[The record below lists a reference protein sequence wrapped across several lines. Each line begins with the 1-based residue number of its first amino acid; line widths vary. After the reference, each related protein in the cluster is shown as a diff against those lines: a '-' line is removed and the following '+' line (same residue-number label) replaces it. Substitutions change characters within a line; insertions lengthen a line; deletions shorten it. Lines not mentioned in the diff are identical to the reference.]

1 MCQKYFYQM
10 YFTQREFLNTKF
22 PLNLKKEKNMQLS
35 QTKSLLDEQLL
46 QKNTLENLYDYPD
59 PLQIARQHKD
69 PVIALICALFAYGN
83 AKCIVKFLASLD
95 FSLLDMSDEKIMR
108 EIISANKIYRFENA
122 QDVANIFITA
132 KRLRDIDL
140 QEMIICGANFSANLS
155 QQNLNSDK
163 KLSEK
168 LSNLNTIPN
177 SNLMP
182 NFDIIHGVNTL
193 MRQIYALNSYRSFGY
208 EFFFGKVFE
217 REPISAYKRYN
228 MWLRWMV
235 RKSDIDLGMFDKI
248 SPSALILPLDTHTHK
263 VSLKIGLCSRKSY
276 DYKAAFE
283 ITQNLRQ
290 FDPQDPI
297 KYDFAIYRLGQ
308 NGEI

>member
-1 MCQKYFYQM
+1 
-10 YFTQREFLNTKF
+10 
-22 PLNLKKEKNMQLS
+22 MQLS
-35 QTKSLLDEQLL
+35 QIKSLLDEQLL

-155 QQNLNSDK
+155 QQNLNSDQK
-163 KLSEK
+163 SSEK
-168 LSNLNTIPN
+168 LSNLNAIPN
-177 SNLMP
+177 SNLTP

-235 RKSDIDLGMFDKI
+235 RKSDIDLGLFDKI

-308 NGEI
+308 SGEI

>member
-1 MCQKYFYQM
+1 
-10 YFTQREFLNTKF
+10 
-22 PLNLKKEKNMQLS
+22 MQLS
-35 QTKSLLDEQLL
+35 QIKSLLDEQLL

-59 PLQIARQHKD
+59 PLQIARQHKY

-155 QQNLNSDK
+155 QQNLNSDQK
-163 KLSEK
+163 SSEK

-235 RKSDIDLGMFDKI
+235 RKSDIDLGLFDKI

-308 NGEI
+308 SGEI

>member
-1 MCQKYFYQM
+1 
-10 YFTQREFLNTKF
+10 
-22 PLNLKKEKNMQLS
+22 MQLS
-35 QTKSLLDEQLL
+35 QIKSLLDEQLL

-69 PVIALICALFAYGN
+69 PVVALICALFAYGN

-108 EIISANKIYRFENA
+108 EIISTNKIYRFENA

-140 QEMIICGANFSANLS
+140 QEMIICGANLSENLS
-155 QQNLNSDK
+155 QQNLNSDQK
-163 KLSEK
+163 SGEK

-217 REPISAYKRYN
+217 REPISAYKRHN

-235 RKSDIDLGMFDKI
+235 RKSDIDLGLFDKI
-248 SPSALILPLDTHTHK
+248 SLSALILPLDTHTHK

-308 NGEI
+308 SGEI

>member
-1 MCQKYFYQM
+1 
-10 YFTQREFLNTKF
+10 
-22 PLNLKKEKNMQLS
+22 MQLS
-35 QTKSLLDEQLL
+35 QIKSLLDEQLL

-155 QQNLNSDK
+155 QQNLNSDQK
-163 KLSEK
+163 SSEK
-168 LSNLNTIPN
+168 LSNLNAIPN

-235 RKSDIDLGMFDKI
+235 RKSDIDLGLFDKI

-308 NGEI
+308 SGEI

>member
-1 MCQKYFYQM
+1 
-10 YFTQREFLNTKF
+10 
-22 PLNLKKEKNMQLS
+22 MQLS
-35 QTKSLLDEQLL
+35 QIKSLLDEQLL

-140 QEMIICGANFSANLS
+140 QKMIICGANFSANLS
-155 QQNLNSDK
+155 QQNLNSDQK
-163 KLSEK
+163 SSEK
-168 LSNLNTIPN
+168 LSNLNAIPN

-208 EFFFGKVFE
+208 EFFFGKVFK

-235 RKSDIDLGMFDKI
+235 RKSDIDLGLFDKI

-297 KYDFAIYRLGQ
+297 KYDFAIYRLWKS
-308 NGEI
+308 GEI

>member
-1 MCQKYFYQM
+1 
-10 YFTQREFLNTKF
+10 
-22 PLNLKKEKNMQLS
+22 
-35 QTKSLLDEQLL
+35 
-46 QKNTLENLYDYPD
+46 
-59 PLQIARQHKD
+59 
-69 PVIALICALFAYGN
+69 
-83 AKCIVKFLASLD
+83 
-95 FSLLDMSDEKIMR
+95 MR
-108 EIISANKIYRFENA
+108 E
-122 QDVANIFITA
+122 
-132 KRLRDIDL
+132 
-140 QEMIICGANFSANLS
+140 
-155 QQNLNSDK
+155 
-163 KLSEK
+163 
-168 LSNLNTIPN
+168 
-177 SNLMP
+177 
-182 NFDIIHGVNTL
+182 
-193 MRQIYALNSYRSFGY
+193 IYALNSYRSFGY

-235 RKSDIDLGMFDKI
+235 RKSDIDLGLFDKI

-308 NGEI
+308 SGEI

>member
-1 MCQKYFYQM
+1 
-10 YFTQREFLNTKF
+10 
-22 PLNLKKEKNMQLS
+22 MQLS
-35 QTKSLLDEQLL
+35 HIKSLLDEQLL

-140 QEMIICGANFSANLS
+140 QEMIICGANLSENLS
-155 QQNLNSDK
+155 QQNLNSDQK
-163 KLSEK
+163 SGEK

-235 RKSDIDLGMFDKI
+235 RKSDIDLGLFDKI
-248 SPSALILPLDTHTHK
+248 SLSALILPLDTHTHK

-308 NGEI
+308 SGEI

>member
-1 MCQKYFYQM
+1 
-10 YFTQREFLNTKF
+10 
-22 PLNLKKEKNMQLS
+22 MQLS
-35 QTKSLLDEQLL
+35 HIKSLLDEQLL

-140 QEMIICGANFSANLS
+140 QEMIICGANLS
-155 QQNLNSDK
+155 QQNLNSDQK
-163 KLSEK
+163 SSEK

-193 MRQIYALNSYRSFGY
+193 MCQIYALNSYRSFGY

-235 RKSDIDLGMFDKI
+235 RKSDIDLGLFDKI

-276 DYKAAFE
+276 DYKVAFE

-308 NGEI
+308 SGEI

>member
-1 MCQKYFYQM
+1 
-10 YFTQREFLNTKF
+10 
-22 PLNLKKEKNMQLS
+22 
-35 QTKSLLDEQLL
+35 
-46 QKNTLENLYDYPD
+46 
-59 PLQIARQHKD
+59 
-69 PVIALICALFAYGN
+69 
-83 AKCIVKFLASLD
+83 
-95 FSLLDMSDEKIMR
+95 
-108 EIISANKIYRFENA
+108 
-122 QDVANIFITA
+122 
-132 KRLRDIDL
+132 
-140 QEMIICGANFSANLS
+140 
-155 QQNLNSDK
+155 LNSDQK
-163 KLSEK
+163 SSEK

-235 RKSDIDLGMFDKI
+235 RKSDIDLGLFDKI

-308 NGEI
+308 SGEI

>member
-1 MCQKYFYQM
+1 
-10 YFTQREFLNTKF
+10 
-22 PLNLKKEKNMQLS
+22 MQLS
-35 QTKSLLDEQLL
+35 QIKSLLDEQLL

-69 PVIALICALFAYGN
+69 PVVALICALFAYGN

-108 EIISANKIYRFENA
+108 EIISTNKIYRFENA

-140 QEMIICGANFSANLS
+140 QEMIICGANLSENLS
-155 QQNLNSDK
+155 QQNLNSDQK
-163 KLSEK
+163 SGEK
-168 LSNLNTIPN
+168 LSNLGTNLSDFQDNRDEKSSILNASQIFPN
-177 SNLMP
+177 PSSILTP
-182 NFDIIHGVNTL
+182 NFDIIHGINAL
-193 MRQIYALNSYRSFGY
+193 IHEIYTLNSYRSFGY

-235 RKSDIDLGMFDKI
+235 RKSDIDLGLFDKI
-248 SPSALILPLDTHTHK
+248 SPSALILSLDTHTHK

-308 NGEI
+308 SGEI

>member
-1 MCQKYFYQM
+1 
-10 YFTQREFLNTKF
+10 
-22 PLNLKKEKNMQLS
+22 MQLS
-35 QTKSLLDEQLL
+35 HIKSLLDEQLL

-308 NGEI
+308 SGEI

>member
-1 MCQKYFYQM
+1 
-10 YFTQREFLNTKF
+10 
-22 PLNLKKEKNMQLS
+22 MQLS
-35 QTKSLLDEQLL
+35 QIKSLLDEQLL

-69 PVIALICALFAYGN
+69 PVVALICALFAYGN

-108 EIISANKIYRFENA
+108 EIISTNKIYRFENA

-140 QEMIICGANFSANLS
+140 QEMIICGANLSENLS
-155 QQNLNSDK
+155 QQNLNSDQK
-163 KLSEK
+163 SGEK

-235 RKSDIDLGMFDKI
+235 RKSDIDLGLFDKI
-248 SPSALILPLDTHTHK
+248 SLSALILPLDTHTHK

-283 ITQNLRQ
+283 TTQNLRQ

-308 NGEI
+308 SGEI

>member
-1 MCQKYFYQM
+1 
-10 YFTQREFLNTKF
+10 
-22 PLNLKKEKNMQLS
+22 MQLS
-35 QTKSLLDEQLL
+35 QIKSLLDEQLL

-155 QQNLNSDK
+155 QQNLNSDQK
-163 KLSEK
+163 SSEK
-168 LSNLNTIPN
+168 LSNLNAIPN
-177 SNLMP
+177 SNLTP

-193 MRQIYALNSYRSFGY
+193 MREIYALNSYRSFGY

-235 RKSDIDLGMFDKI
+235 RKSDIDLGLFDKI
-248 SPSALILPLDTHTHK
+248 SLSALILPLDTHTHK

-308 NGEI
+308 SGEI

>member
-1 MCQKYFYQM
+1 
-10 YFTQREFLNTKF
+10 
-22 PLNLKKEKNMQLS
+22 MQLS
-35 QTKSLLDEQLL
+35 QIKSLLDEQLL

-69 PVIALICALFAYGN
+69 PVVALICALFAYGN

-95 FSLLDMSDEKIMR
+95 FYLLDMSDEKIMR

-155 QQNLNSDK
+155 QQNLNSDQK
-163 KLSEK
+163 SSEK

-193 MRQIYALNSYRSFGY
+193 MREIYALNSYRSFGY

-235 RKSDIDLGMFDKI
+235 RKSDIDLGLFDKI

-308 NGEI
+308 SGEI

>member
-1 MCQKYFYQM
+1 
-10 YFTQREFLNTKF
+10 
-22 PLNLKKEKNMQLS
+22 MQLS
-35 QTKSLLDEQLL
+35 QIKSLLDEQLL

-155 QQNLNSDK
+155 QQNLNSDQK
-163 KLSEK
+163 SSEK

-235 RKSDIDLGMFDKI
+235 RKSDIDLGLFDKI
-248 SPSALILPLDTHTHK
+248 SPSELILPLDTHTHK

-308 NGEI
+308 SGEI

>member
-1 MCQKYFYQM
+1 
-10 YFTQREFLNTKF
+10 
-22 PLNLKKEKNMQLS
+22 MQLS
-35 QTKSLLDEQLL
+35 QIKSLLDEQLL

-69 PVIALICALFAYGN
+69 PVVALICALFAYGN

-108 EIISANKIYRFENA
+108 EIISTNKIYRFENA

-140 QEMIICGANFSANLS
+140 QEMIICGANLS
-155 QQNLNSDK
+155 QQNLNSDQK
-163 KLSEK
+163 SSEK
-168 LSNLNTIPN
+168 LSNLNTISN
-177 SNLMP
+177 SNLTP

-235 RKSDIDLGMFDKI
+235 RKSDIDLGLFDKI

>member
-1 MCQKYFYQM
+1 
-10 YFTQREFLNTKF
+10 
-22 PLNLKKEKNMQLS
+22 MQLS
-35 QTKSLLDEQLL
+35 QIKSLLDEQLL

-59 PLQIARQHKD
+59 PLQVARQHKD
-69 PVIALICALFAYGN
+69 PVVALICALFAYGN

-193 MRQIYALNSYRSFGY
+193 MREIYALNSYRSFGY

-235 RKSDIDLGMFDKI
+235 RKSDIDLGLFDKI

>member
-1 MCQKYFYQM
+1 
-10 YFTQREFLNTKF
+10 
-22 PLNLKKEKNMQLS
+22 MQLS
-35 QTKSLLDEQLL
+35 QIKSLLDEQLL

-155 QQNLNSDK
+155 QQNLNSDQK
-163 KLSEK
+163 SSEK
-168 LSNLNTIPN
+168 LSNLNAIPN
-177 SNLMP
+177 SNLTP

-193 MRQIYALNSYRSFGY
+193 MREIYALNSYRSFGY

-235 RKSDIDLGMFDKI
+235 RKSDIDLGLFDKI

-308 NGEI
+308 SGEI

>member
-1 MCQKYFYQM
+1 M

-155 QQNLNSDK
+155 QQNLNSDQK
-163 KLSEK
+163 SSEK

-235 RKSDIDLGMFDKI
+235 RKSDIDLGLFDKI

-308 NGEI
+308 SGEI

>member
-1 MCQKYFYQM
+1 M

-35 QTKSLLDEQLL
+35 QIKSLLDEQLL

-155 QQNLNSDK
+155 QQNLNSDQK
-163 KLSEK
+163 SSEK

-235 RKSDIDLGMFDKI
+235 RKSDIDLGLFDKI

-308 NGEI
+308 SGEI

>member
-1 MCQKYFYQM
+1 
-10 YFTQREFLNTKF
+10 
-22 PLNLKKEKNMQLS
+22 MQLS
-35 QTKSLLDEQLL
+35 QIKSLLDEQLL

-69 PVIALICALFAYGN
+69 PVVALICALFAYGN

-155 QQNLNSDK
+155 QQNLNSDQK
-163 KLSEK
+163 SSEK
-168 LSNLNTIPN
+168 LSNLNAIPN
-177 SNLMP
+177 SNLTP
-182 NFDIIHGVNTL
+182 NFDIIHGVNAL
-193 MRQIYALNSYRSFGY
+193 MREIYALNSYRSFGY

-235 RKSDIDLGMFDKI
+235 RKSDIDLGLFDKI

-308 NGEI
+308 SGEI

>member
-1 MCQKYFYQM
+1 
-10 YFTQREFLNTKF
+10 
-22 PLNLKKEKNMQLS
+22 MQLS
-35 QTKSLLDEQLL
+35 QIKSLLDEQLL

-108 EIISANKIYRFENA
+108 EIISTNKIYRFENA

-155 QQNLNSDK
+155 QQNLNSDQK
-163 KLSEK
+163 SSEK

-235 RKSDIDLGMFDKI
+235 RKSDIDLGLFDKI

-308 NGEI
+308 SGEI

>member
-1 MCQKYFYQM
+1 
-10 YFTQREFLNTKF
+10 
-22 PLNLKKEKNMQLS
+22 MQLS
-35 QTKSLLDEQLL
+35 QIKSLLDEQLL

-69 PVIALICALFAYGN
+69 PAIALICALFAYGN

-108 EIISANKIYRFENA
+108 EIISTNKIYRFENA

-140 QEMIICGANFSANLS
+140 QEMIICGANLSENLS
-155 QQNLNSDK
+155 QQNLNSDQK
-163 KLSEK
+163 SGEK

-235 RKSDIDLGMFDKI
+235 RKSDIDLGLFDKI
-248 SPSALILPLDTHTHK
+248 SLSALILPLDTHTHK

-308 NGEI
+308 SGEI

>member
-1 MCQKYFYQM
+1 
-10 YFTQREFLNTKF
+10 
-22 PLNLKKEKNMQLS
+22 MQLS
-35 QTKSLLDEQLL
+35 QIKSLLDEQLL

-155 QQNLNSDK
+155 QQNLNSDQK
-163 KLSEK
+163 SSEK

-235 RKSDIDLGMFDKI
+235 RKSDIDLGLFDKI

-308 NGEI
+308 SGEI

>member
-1 MCQKYFYQM
+1 
-10 YFTQREFLNTKF
+10 
-22 PLNLKKEKNMQLS
+22 MQLS
-35 QTKSLLDEQLL
+35 QIKSLLDEQLL

-308 NGEI
+308 SGEI

>member
-1 MCQKYFYQM
+1 
-10 YFTQREFLNTKF
+10 
-22 PLNLKKEKNMQLS
+22 MQLS
-35 QTKSLLDEQLL
+35 HIKSLLDEQLL

-132 KRLRDIDL
+132 KRLRDVDL
-140 QEMIICGANFSANLS
+140 QNVIICGANFSPNLS
-155 QQNLNSDK
+155 QQNLNLDQK
-163 KLSEK
+163 TSEK
-168 LSNLNTIPN
+168 LSNLGANLSDFQDNRDEKSSILNASQIFPN
-177 SNLMP
+177 PSSILTP
-182 NFDIIHGVNTL
+182 NFDIIHGINAL
-193 MRQIYALNSYRSFGY
+193 IHEIYTLNSYRSFGY
-208 EFFFGKVFE
+208 EFFFGKV
-217 REPISAYKRYN
+217 
-228 MWLRWMV
+228 
-235 RKSDIDLGMFDKI
+235 FDKI

>member
-1 MCQKYFYQM
+1 
-10 YFTQREFLNTKF
+10 
-22 PLNLKKEKNMQLS
+22 MQLS
-35 QTKSLLDEQLL
+35 QIKSLLDEQLL

-155 QQNLNSDK
+155 QQNLNSDQK
-163 KLSEK
+163 SSEK
-168 LSNLNTIPN
+168 LSNLNAIPN
-177 SNLMP
+177 SNLTP

-193 MRQIYALNSYRSFGY
+193 MREIYALNSYRSFGY

-235 RKSDIDLGMFDKI
+235 RKSDIDLDLFDKI

-308 NGEI
+308 SGEI